1 MERLDEHQ
9 PKEKQVFEK
18 GSPRPTI
25 SPGALRLNKEINST
39 KLFFWL
45 VTKHN
50 FEQHINSPH
59 VSPLCAS
66 HNEAICVRKLLQSI
80 PAPTCSR

>member
-1 MERLDEHQ
+1 METLEENQ
-9 PKEKQVFEK
+9 PKDKQVFEK
-18 GSPRPTI
+18 GSPRAII
-25 SPGALRLNKEINST
+25 SPGALGLNREINST

-59 VSPLCAS
+59 VSPVCVS
-66 HNEAICVRKLLQSI
+66 HNEAICVRTIIDCRPLG
-80 PAPTCSR
+80 